1 MIGRPVAAAHL
12 VLGLLAARLGPLDS
26 HTPHLGEPGCAEEGR
41 PVMGVSAAMFKWG
54 AGPRDH
60 TRNVQ
65 GLVMLYNIKTT
76 YTLHGACACNPETV
90 LKTRR
95 GGDARALQGSLESKR
110 LCQAEPQSNMHCQPA
125 HTQPS
130 ITRCGTGMKRDAD
143 DGGGPVGSAVTL
155 CTCCTNG
162 NTFNT
167 ETPSATA
174 PARCGCSR
182 GVSNNLS
189 LRASPTTAWFAKGNF
204 FRRYLSFH
212 QETLADCYPHCSP
225 FLSHF

>member
-95 GGDARALQGSLESKR
+95 GGDARALQGLGFRVRWKARDSARLNPRATCTVSLHTHS
-110 LCQAEPQSNMHCQPA
+110 PA
-125 HTQPS
+125 SHAAAQG
-130 ITRCGTGMKRDAD
+130 CG
-143 DGGGPVGSAVTL
+143 
-155 CTCCTNG
+155 
-162 NTFNT
+162 
-167 ETPSATA
+167 
-174 PARCGCSR
+174 
-182 GVSNNLS
+182 
-189 LRASPTTAWFAKGNF
+189 
-204 FRRYLSFH
+204 
-212 QETLADCYPHCSP
+212 
-225 FLSHF
+225 

>member
-130 ITRCGTGMKRDAD
+130 ITRCGTGMRMKAAGLWAQQSLCVLAAQTATRLKRKNHRPQRRRGAAVA
-143 DGGGPVGSAVTL
+143 GACQTTSACQPRLQLHGS
-155 CTCCTNG
+155 G
-162 NTFNT
+162 R
-167 ETPSATA
+167 ETS
-174 PARCGCSR
+174 S
-182 GVSNNLS
+182 
-189 LRASPTTAWFAKGNF
+189 
-204 FRRYLSFH
+204 
-212 QETLADCYPHCSP
+212 EDI
-225 FLSHF
+225 

>member
-1 MIGRPVAAAHL
+1 MVRQGQQNEGGMIGRPVAAAHL

-90 LKTRR
+90 LWSRAGWRR
-95 GGDARALQGSLESKR
+95 ACEPVSVGSK
-110 LCQAEPQSNMHCQPA
+110 AEPL
-125 HTQPS
+125 PS
-130 ITRCGTGMKRDAD
+130 STPKQHQLFFCEREPLSSSTPKQHHL
-143 DGGGPVGSAVTL
+143 SA
-155 CTCCTNG
+155 CT
-162 NTFNT
+162 
-167 ETPSATA
+167 
-174 PARCGCSR
+174 
-182 GVSNNLS
+182 
-189 LRASPTTAWFAKGNF
+189 
-204 FRRYLSFH
+204 
-212 QETLADCYPHCSP
+212 
-225 FLSHF
+225 